1 MRPEELLMFIERELD
16 SISAKA
22 DMDRLPSV
30 IDSVIDARTKLNE
43 KLKIAV
49 VGKTKAGKST
59 LLNSLICITNLPRGD

>member
-1 MRPEELLMFIERELD
+1 MFIERELD

-49 VGKTKAGKST
+49 VGKQKQA
-59 LLNSLICITNLPRGD
+59 NPRC